1 MKNIEKLKEKR
12 NQLID
17 IEELTHYLDISQM
30 SIYRM
35 RYKGE
40 LLPKTKWC
48 GKNYWDVNEVM
59 EYCVNR
65 GIVTA

>member
-17 IEELTHYLDISQM
+17 IEELTHYLDVSQM

-40 LLPKTKWC
+40 LLPKTKWG

-65 GIVTA
+65 GIVSA